1 MIPDFTIEPILR
13 QESLHKNL
21 QVNLGITSTGTRES
35 PSARDS
41 LGRPCPTGRADFAIA
56 KSGLMDISFIYSS
69 LKLSFW
75 LTLILSLFF
84 SYFLGSRFTLG
95 LLSGSL
101 WNIAN
106 MFLFIGL
113 TKALVSACRSKWKIA
128 FLVIAKFGILYGIGF
143 LIVSSKK
150 FSLYGIFLGF
160 SIFFAVISFKAL
172 AKTLFNKQ

>member
-1 MIPDFTIEPILR
+1 
-13 QESLHKNL
+13 
-21 QVNLGITSTGTRES
+21 
-35 PSARDS
+35 
-41 LGRPCPTGRADFAIA
+41 
-56 KSGLMDISFIYSS
+56 MDISFIYSS
-69 LKLSFW
+69 LKISFW
-75 LTLILSLFF
+75 LTLILSLLF
-84 SYFLGSRFTLG
+84 SCFLGTRFTLG

-113 TKALVSACRSKWKIA
+113 TRALISACRSKGKIT

-160 SIFFAVISFKAL
+160 SILFAVISFKAL
-172 AKTLFNKQ
+172 GKILFQR

>member
-1 MIPDFTIEPILR
+1 
-13 QESLHKNL
+13 
-21 QVNLGITSTGTRES
+21 
-35 PSARDS
+35 
-41 LGRPCPTGRADFAIA
+41 
-56 KSGLMDISFIYSS
+56 MDISFIYSS

-75 LTLILSLFF
+75 LTLVLSLFF
-84 SYFLGSRFTLG
+84 SYFFGARFTLG

-113 TKALVSACRSKWKIA
+113 TKAFVSASRSKGKIA

-160 SIFFAVISFKAL
+160 SILFAVFSLRALRKAL
-172 AKTLFNKQ
+172 FQR

>member
-1 MIPDFTIEPILR
+1 MM
-13 QESLHKNL
+13 N
-21 QVNLGITSTGTRES
+21 
-35 PSARDS
+35 
-41 LGRPCPTGRADFAIA
+41 
-56 KSGLMDISFIYSS
+56 ISFIYAS

-75 LTLILSLFF
+75 LTLALSLFF
-84 SYFLGSRFTLG
+84 AYFIGARFTLG

-106 MFLFIGL
+106 IFLFIGL
-113 TKALVSACRSKWKIA
+113 TRALISAFRSKGKIA

-172 AKTLFNKQ
+172 GKTLFNKQ

>member
-1 MIPDFTIEPILR
+1 
-13 QESLHKNL
+13 
-21 QVNLGITSTGTRES
+21 
-35 PSARDS
+35 
-41 LGRPCPTGRADFAIA
+41 
-56 KSGLMDISFIYSS
+56 MDISFIYSS

-84 SYFLGSRFTLG
+84 SYFLGAHFTLG

-113 TKALVSACRSKWKIA
+113 TKAFVSACRSKVKIV
-128 FLVIAKFGILYGIGF
+128 FLIIAKFGILYGIGF

-150 FSLYGIFLGF
+150 FSLYGIFSGF
-160 SIFFAVISFKAL
+160 SILFAVFSLKAL
-172 AKTLFNKQ
+172 AKALLQR